1 MIRLIREGSEKHP
14 WIIKIIMTVIA
25 VTFVIGMGWF
35 GYEQSQQPNAIASVG
50 PYSVSLEEYRRA
62 YTRTYRFYKEQLK
75 QEEVD
80 EEKLKKVVIGGLVDN
95 KIWLLTADDLNIG
108 VSPESLRKEIM
119 EKKDFQQ
126 DGKFDP
132 AYYHRL
138 LASNR
143 LSPKEY
149 EQQITKDVQA
159 RQAQMVVQ
167 DVATLT
173 PTENQEVEDL
183 VSRQT
188 AGMEDQQ
195 EIEKIRTRIRVQLL
209 FQKKQRA
216 LQAFQASMRNHANVE
231 IREEFL

>member
-159 RQAQMVVQ
+159 REAQMVVQ

>member
-14 WIIKIIMTVIA
+14 WIIKIIIIGIA
-25 VTFVIGMGWF
+25 VTFTIGMGWF
-35 GYEQSQQPNAIASVG
+35 GYEQSQQPNAVASVG
-50 PYSVSLEEYRRA
+50 PYSVSLEEYRQA
-62 YTRTYRFYKEQLK
+62 YTRTFRFYKEQLK

-80 EEKLKKVVIGGLVDN
+80 EEMLKQLVIDGLVDN
-95 KIWLLTADDLNIG
+95 KIWLMAADDFEID
-108 VSPESLRKEIM
+108 VPPETLKKEIM

-138 LASNR
+138 LANNR
-143 LSPKEY
+143 FSPKQY
-149 EQQITKDVQA
+149 EQQITKDVLA

-173 PTENQEVEDL
+173 PAENQEIEEL
-183 VSRQT
+183 AARQT

-216 LQAFQASMRNHANVE
+216 LQAFQTAMRNQAKVE
-231 IREEFL
+231 VRREFL

>member
-1 MIRLIREGSEKHP
+1 MPRVSERTSRER
-14 WIIKIIMTVIA
+14 
-25 VTFVIGMGWF
+25 
-35 GYEQSQQPNAIASVG
+35 SV
-50 PYSVSLEEYRRA
+50 
-62 YTRTYRFYKEQLK
+62 
-75 QEEVD
+75 
-80 EEKLKKVVIGGLVDN
+80 
-95 KIWLLTADDLNIG
+95 
-108 VSPESLRKEIM
+108 
-119 EKKDFQQ
+119 FQH

-138 LASNR
+138 LANNR
-143 LSPKEY
+143 FSLKQY
-149 EQQITKDVQA
+149 ERQLTMDVLA

-173 PTENQEVEDL
+173 PAENQEIEEL
-183 VSRQT
+183 AARQT

-216 LQAFQASMRNHANVE
+216 LQAFQASMRIQAKVE

>member
-14 WIIKIIMTVIA
+14 WIIKIIIIGIA
-25 VTFVIGMGWF
+25 VTFTIGMGWF
-35 GYEQSQQPNAIASVG
+35 GYDQAQQPNAIASVG

-62 YTRTYRFYKEQLK
+62 YTRMYRFYKEQMK

-80 EEKLKKVVIGGLVDN
+80 EENLKQMVIDGLVDN
-95 KIWLLTADDLNIG
+95 KIWLMTADDLEMD
-108 VSPESLRKEIM
+108 VSPETLKKEIM

-138 LASNR
+138 LANNR
-143 LSPKEY
+143 YSPKQY
-149 EQQITKDVQA
+149 EQQLTKDVQV

-173 PTENQEVEDL
+173 PAENQEIEEL
-183 VSRQT
+183 AARQT
-188 AGMEDQQ
+188 AGMEDQE

-216 LQAFQASMRNHANVE
+216 LKAFQASMRNQANVE
-231 IREEFL
+231 IRKEFL

>member
-14 WIIKIIMTVIA
+14 WLIKIIMLVIA

-35 GYEQSQQPNAIASVG
+35 GYESSQQPNAIASVG

-62 YTRTYRFYKEQLK
+62 YARTYRFYKEQLK
-75 QEEVD
+75 QQEVD
-80 EEKLKKVVIGGLVDN
+80 EDNLKEIVINGLVDN
-95 KIWLLTADDLNIG
+95 KVWLMAAEDLEID
-108 VSPESLRKEIM
+108 VSPESLKKEIM

-126 DGKFDP
+126 EGKFDP

-138 LASNR
+138 LANNR
-143 LSPKEY
+143 FSPKQY
-149 EQQITKDVQA
+149 EQQLTLDVLA

-173 PTENQEVEDL
+173 PTENQEVEEL
-183 VSRQT
+183 ASRQT

-216 LQAFQASMRNHANVE
+216 LQAFQSAMRNQANVE
-231 IREEFL
+231 IRKEFL